1 MKKTLHIQPNVKCD
15 RRWNQ
20 VIRREIIRNHPAGRH
35 PIRSPNSPTAIPD
48 SQPVIKYG
56 QPIGQAAGD
65 IEAGRWIHSHNLKT
79 RLSGTLDYQYDPV
92 CDPIVKRPRGRSVMA
107 YRRANGKVG
116 IRNEL
121 WVIVTVGCIGDTARN
136 IVNAF
141 RQRHPL
147 DDIDGIFT
155 FNHPF
160 GCSQMGQDHRNAS
173 KFYRTLSP
181 IPMPERTRTVWAVKT
196 IS

>member
-1 MKKTLHIQPNVKCD
+1 MKKTLHIQPND
-15 RRWNQ
+15 N
-20 VIRREIIRNHPAGRH
+20 VIVALEPLSAGEIINEITLLDDIPSGHKFAYA
-35 PIRSPNSPTAIPD
+35 TIPD
-48 SQPVIKYG
+48 GQPVIKYG

-65 IEAGRWIHSHNLKT
+65 IEAGRWVHSHNLKT

-92 CDPIVKRPRGRSVMA
+92 CDPIVKRPQGRSVMA

-141 RQRHPL
+141 RQRHRRDL
-147 DDIDGIFT
+147 
-155 FNHPF
+155 H
-160 GCSQMGQDHRNAS
+160 
-173 KFYRTLSP
+173 
-181 IPMPERTRTVWAVKT
+181 V
-196 IS
+196 